1 MNINRICILGGT
13 GFVGT
18 QLAARLAN
26 HGYQLKIL
34 TRHRERHKKLL
45 VVPWAQLIQADVRD
59 ADALSRHFRG
69 CDAVVN
75 LIGILNGTE
84 QEFHAVHAALPKQI
98 ASACVEAGVPRLL
111 HMSAIN
117 ADADKGPS
125 LYLRSKGQGEA
136 AVFSAAEQGLQ
147 VSCFRPSVIFG
158 PDDSFFNRFATLLK
172 ISPLM
177 PLACP
182 NSRFAPVYIGDVVD
196 AFRGALTAEEC
207 FGKSLQLCGP
217 RVYTL
222 RELVELT
229 GQMIGDRPWIWDLPD
244 NLAQLQ
250 AKIFER
256 IPGKPFTMDNY
267 RSLQV
272 DSVCSQDG
280 FAGLGITPR
289 SVESIMPNYFAGKM
303 SRTSR
308 YNSFRK
314 VGRR

>member
-1 MNINRICILGGT
+1 MKIKQICILGGS

-26 HGYQLKIL
+26 NGYHLKIL
-34 TRHRERHKKLL
+34 TRHRERHKQLL
-45 VVPWAQLIQADVRD
+45 VVPWAQLIQADVHD
-59 ADALSRHFRG
+59 PDTLQRHFNG

-75 LIGILNGTE
+75 LVGILNGSE
-84 QEFHAVHAALPKQI
+84 QEFHAAHAALPQKVAAACI
-98 ASACVEAGVPRLL
+98 ATRVPRLL
-111 HMSAIN
+111 HMSALN
-117 ADADKGPS
+117 ADAEQGPS

-136 AVFSAAEQGLQ
+136 AVLAARQGLQ
-147 VSCFRPSVIFG
+147 VTSFRPSVIFG
-158 PDDSFFNRFATLLK
+158 PNDSFFNRFATLLK
-172 ISPLM
+172 FSPIM

-182 NSRFAPVYIGDVVD
+182 NSRFAPVYVDDVVH
-196 AFRGALTAEEC
+196 AFHSALSAEQT
-207 FGKSLQLCGP
+207 FGKRLELCGP
-217 RVYTL
+217 RIYTL

-250 AKIFER
+250 AKVFER

-272 DSVCSQDG
+272 DSVCSRDG

-289 SVESIMPNYFAGKM
+289 SIESIMPDYFAGKM
-303 SRTSR
+303 SRTEHYNR
-308 YNSFRK
+308 YRK
-314 VGRR
+314 VRRL